1 MILLAEMEALTLC
14 KSWMLV
20 MVLPFKRRCEGPK
33 SFPRRP
39 VATSDDF
46 WLDFNGEAVSSRR
59 VLISLVVIVVL
70 GALPKLP
77 LLEPLLCYLM

>member
-1 MILLAEMEALTLC
+1 
-14 KSWMLV
+14 

-39 VATSDDF
+39 VAISDDF
-46 WLDFNGEAVSSRR
+46 WLDFNGEAASSR
-59 VLISLVVIVVL
+59 VDWFFISPG

-77 LLEPLLCYLM
+77 LLESLLCYLM

>member
-1 MILLAEMEALTLC
+1 
-14 KSWMLV
+14 

-39 VATSDDF
+39 VAISDDF
-46 WLDFNGEAVSSRR
+46 WFDFSGEAASSRR
-59 VLISLVVIVVL
+59 VLISPV

-77 LLEPLLCYLM
+77 LLEPLLCYFM